1 MTRPELCVGAIVVDA
16 DRLLLV
22 QRGHEPGRGLWSVPG
37 GRVER
42 GESLASAVERELAE
56 ETGLIGRCGPL
67 VGWLERIGD
76 DFHFVIF
83 DFEVEVD
90 PGVEPVAGDDAAA
103 AMFVRLDM
111 VRSLPLASGVE
122 AFLVEHGILDD
133 SKT

>member
-1 MTRPELCVGAIVVDA
+1 MTRPELCVGAVVVDA

-42 GESLASAVERELAE
+42 GESLTSAVERELAE
-56 ETGLIGRCGPL
+56 ETGLVGRCGPL

-90 PGVEPVAGDDAAA
+90 PGLEPVAGDDAAA
-103 AMFVRLDM
+103 AMFVPLDM

-133 SKT
+133 SGT